1 VRLLSVVVAHTLR
14 CYSALVTLTVPLHS
28 LLYTALA
35 AQLTCA
41 NTTAAI
47 TPASIAVNITQ
58 ECGKLLADVLLS
70 RPQGTR
76 PVTLLG
82 YSLGARAIFYALQA
96 LAAAGERGQGIV
108 ENAVL
113 LGAPLGTAT
122 KRWKKVR
129 SVVAGRLVNGYSTR
143 DFVLSLVYRSVV
155 RYTR

>member
-1 VRLLSVVVAHTLR
+1 MLTLL
-14 CYSALVTLTVPLHS
+14 LT
-28 LLYTALA
+28 
-35 AQLTCA
+35 
-41 NTTAAI
+41 TTATTAI
-47 TPASIAVNITQ
+47 NTTQ

-82 YSLGARAIFYALQA
+82 YSLGARAIFYALEA

-122 KRWKKVR
+122 KRWKRVR

-143 DFVLSLVYRSVV
+143 DFVLSLVYRSVLCCPV
-155 RYTR
+155 DILS